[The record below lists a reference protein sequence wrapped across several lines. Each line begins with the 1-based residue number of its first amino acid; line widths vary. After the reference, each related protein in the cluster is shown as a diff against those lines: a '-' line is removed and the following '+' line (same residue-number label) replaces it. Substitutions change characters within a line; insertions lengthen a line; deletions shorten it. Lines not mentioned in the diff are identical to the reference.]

1 MELSSI
7 KRIGIAGAGAMGA
20 QLAQLFA
27 QVGGYEVMISD
38 VTSDLVNSGIKG
50 IDGRLQKYFVEKGK
64 LTADQKNAIMGRIKG
79 TTSVAELAKNSDYVI
94 EAVIENMDI
103 KKKIFQE
110 LDENA
115 PAHTILASNT
125 SALPITLMANATK
138 RADRVIGTHFMN
150 PVAVM
155 KLVEVVTPPMVSEAT
170 TKLTVELMKKVG
182 KEPVMCKDISLGFL
196 ANRAYAAMLNE
207 AVQMVWERVASPQ
220 DIDKAMKL
228 GYNFPMGPCELFDFT
243 GGWNISA
250 NSEADR
256 IKEVGDAKGRCHPL
270 VKLMVRA
277 GYTGG
282 LGKKGIYAFWDEVLS
297 KW

>member
-1 MELSSI
+1 LELGNI
-7 KRIGIAGAGAMGA
+7 KRIGIVGAGAMGA

-27 QVGGYEVMISD
+27 QVGGYLVTISD
-38 VTSDLVNSGIKG
+38 INSDLVNNGIKG

-64 LTADQKNAIMGRIKG
+64 LTADQKSTIMGNIKG
-79 TTSVAELAKNSDYVI
+79 TTSIAELARNSDFVI
-94 EAVIENMDI
+94 EAAIENMDI

-110 LDENA
+110 LDANA
-115 PAHTILASNT
+115 PMETILASNT
-125 SALPITLMANATK
+125 SALPITLMTMATK
-138 RADRVIGTHFMN
+138 RPDKVIGTHFMN

-155 KLVEVVTPPMVSEAT
+155 KLVEVITPPMVSDAT
-170 TKLTVELMKKVG
+170 TKVTVELMKKVG
-182 KEPVMCKDISLGFL
+182 KEPVMCKDISMGFL

-243 GGWNISA
+243 GGWGISA
-250 NSEADR
+250 SSEADR

-270 VKLMVRA
+270 IKLMTRA
-277 GYTGG
+277 GYCGG
-282 LGKKGIYAFWDEVLS
+282 LGKKGIYAFWDDVLS